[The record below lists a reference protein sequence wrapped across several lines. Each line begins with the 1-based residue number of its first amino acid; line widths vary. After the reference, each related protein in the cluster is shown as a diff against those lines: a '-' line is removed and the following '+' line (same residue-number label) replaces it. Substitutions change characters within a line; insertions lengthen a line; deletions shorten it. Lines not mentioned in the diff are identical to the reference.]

1 MHPTNHYNI
10 QRTNQASH
18 RTSMYLLSGISAY
31 FPIQTAPKVLA
42 LGSPCGA
49 LGRNT
54 CVLKPLMASILYRK
68 GISIDSVDCGSSCS
82 NHGTSNKTA
91 NQTSELA
98 AQTPFKKEKNHT
110 KLPYQHHEASGS
122 LCDTQCLHLRC
133 LAPSQGVVAAD
144 KQESQICSKPA
155 SPGHS

>member
-98 AQTPFKKEKNHT
+98 AQTPFKKKKITPSFRTSTT
-110 KLPYQHHEASGS
+110 KLRAHCVTHNVYI
-122 LCDTQCLHLRC
+122 CDALLRRKA
-133 LAPSQGVVAAD
+133 L
-144 KQESQICSKPA
+144 
-155 SPGHS
+155 